1 MGSKLKP
8 WHRRG
13 RPATFLYFKGRGWPG
28 VLFCD
33 FILRYS
39 HAVCGCAPG
48 LKLLGFKPAACV
60 KPWHRRGRP
69 ATFVYPN
76 DAALAGSA
84 TAFVALHQ
92 RLLAQQK
99 VAICSFTRSR
109 SAAPA
114 LVALVPAQE
123 LKDEFGGQACLR
135 LCSRGPTPEHT
146 VRCSHSL
153 KAAVCS
159 FICSRSAAPAFAAL
173 VPAQEFDNDGLA
185 G

>member
-1 MGSKLKP
+1 MYSNG
-8 WHRRG
+8 RG
-13 RPATFLYFKGRGWPG
+13 RPG

-33 FILRYS
+33 FILRHS
-39 HAVCGCAPG
+39 HAACGCAPG
-48 LKLLGFKPAACV
+48 LKLLGFKPAACI

-135 LCSRGPTPEHT
+135 LCLRSPTPEHS
-146 VRCSHSL
+146 VRCSHPL

-159 FICSRSAAPAFAAL
+159 FMCSRSAAPAFAAL
-173 VPAQEFDNDGLA
+173 VPAQEFDNNLLA
-185 G
+185 E